1 MGTDNDGRR
10 PRWAHF
16 ATLSTRLTVLYA
28 GLFAAILVTIALVT
42 QVIVSD
48 YVETSVRRELVSSSS
63 VFERVWALRAQSLGD
78 AADVLS
84 HDFGFRDAVASGN
97 VPTIESALLNL
108 RHRLGVA
115 NAFVVEQDGSVVAA
129 ASSGSP
135 DLRAL
140 VAAAPYK
147 LATDRREAV
156 MVGGRDAY
164 RIVVAP
170 ILAPTEIGWVVFAVK
185 LDRTEMA
192 ALERLSPIP
201 LTATILRRDASGHWV
216 PSGDAPVGASGA
228 LDSFVASP
236 AARTDTPG
244 PLRFDGKQTIAL
256 AKPLPGA
263 AAGNDTVLLISY
275 PLAAAFAAYRT
286 LQASFLV
293 MAMIGLALVL
303 WGSRRLA
310 GRIAGPLVAL
320 DTAARAL
327 EEGDRTEVQ
336 VVGEDEIGRLASSF
350 NRMSAGILER
360 ENRITH
366 LAFHDTLTDL
376 PNRTLFRQQL
386 QSMLARAGRRGET
399 VAVLCLDL
407 DRFKAVNDTL
417 GHPVGDALL
426 KAVGALIAEL
436 ATDGIVA
443 RLSGDEF
450 AIILAHDT
458 DPDRPRALSQAI
470 VDRLREPISTDG
482 HMIPIAAS
490 IGIAVSP
497 GDGRDA
503 STLLKNADLALYR
516 AKQDGRGVFRFF
528 EPSLDAAA
536 RRRRQIELDLREAM
550 RSGQL
555 RLDYQPIFDLKTDA
569 ISGFEALMRWE
580 HPERGPIHP
589 VEFIPVAEDTGL
601 IVAMGEWVIHEAC
614 REAMRWPETLR
625 IAVNVSPL
633 QFRNSGFS
641 NIVVQALGRSGLAPH
656 RLEIEITESI
666 FLEGTAATLDILHG
680 LRALGV
686 RIALDDFGT
695 GYSSL
700 SYLRSFPFDKIKIDR
715 SFVTSVAQDDGAAAI
730 VRAIVALATAFDME
744 TTAEGVEDEGQLA
757 ELRSQG
763 CSSIQ
768 GFLFSRPIRAADVFA
783 MVGAL
788 APASERTHD
797 VPVFHM
803 AAPKHRFEPVARHAE
818 R

>member
-1 MGTDNDGRR
+1 M
-10 PRWAHF
+10 
-16 ATLSTRLTVLYA
+16 
-28 GLFAAILVTIALVT
+28 
-42 QVIVSD
+42 
-48 YVETSVRRELVSSSS
+48 
-63 VFERVWALRAQSLGD
+63 
-78 AADVLS
+78 
-84 HDFGFRDAVASGN
+84 
-97 VPTIESALLNL
+97 
-108 RHRLGVA
+108 
-115 NAFVVEQDGSVVAA
+115 
-129 ASSGSP
+129 
-135 DLRAL
+135 
-140 VAAAPYK
+140 
-147 LATDRREAV
+147 
-156 MVGGRDAY
+156 
-164 RIVVAP
+164 
-170 ILAPTEIGWVVFAVK
+170 
-185 LDRTEMA
+185 
-192 ALERLSPIP
+192 
-201 LTATILRRDASGHWV
+201 
-216 PSGDAPVGASGA
+216 
-228 LDSFVASP
+228 
-236 AARTDTPG
+236 
-244 PLRFDGKQTIAL
+244 
-256 AKPLPGA
+256 
-263 AAGNDTVLLISY
+263 
-275 PLAAAFAAYRT
+275 
-286 LQASFLV
+286 
-293 MAMIGLALVL
+293 
-303 WGSRRLA
+303 
-310 GRIAGPLVAL
+310 
-320 DTAARAL
+320 
-327 EEGDRTEVQ
+327 
-336 VVGEDEIGRLASSF
+336 
-350 NRMSAGILER
+350 
-360 ENRITH
+360 
-366 LAFHDTLTDL
+366 
-376 PNRTLFRQQL
+376 
-386 QSMLARAGRRGET
+386 
-399 VAVLCLDL
+399 
-407 DRFKAVNDTL
+407 
-417 GHPVGDALL
+417 
-426 KAVGALIAEL
+426 
-436 ATDGIVA
+436 
-443 RLSGDEF
+443 SGDEF

-555 RLDYQPIFDLKTDA
+555 RLDYQPIVDLKTDA